1 MNKKWSSGKIAAVV
15 FGSLGTVI
23 ALLVVYTLSLYQ
35 FIQNPWF
42 LPDTDDQDRNEIM
55 QASGEEGR
63 DENEIDRDDS
73 DRDERESYREDEDK
87 TQDEEDS
94 GLYKE
99 GKHDREQIESEYYDF
114 HNDIHR
120 DLSYQI
126 EFETFQETYG
136 EHGNILVEMN
146 YPVVTGRNSDEL
158 EGVNNA
164 IFKEVEAVE
173 SYGKSVT
180 DWLPGSEE
188 FRFETECYVTYMDED
203 ILSII
208 YVEYGYLE
216 DEIYESYVIPVNI
229 DMESRMALT
238 NSQILNINDAFSIEF
253 REKCEKQNGEIQFF
267 SWFSDQDITYLLT
280 DEDSLIIF
288 YTPMGMEIGFNYYYG
303 WVTVT
308 YRDYQKYQNQI

>member
-1 MNKKWSSGKIAAVV
+1 MNKKWSSGKIAAVI

-23 ALLVVYTLSLYQ
+23 ALLAVFTLSLYQ
-35 FIQNPWF
+35 FVQNPWF
-42 LPDTDDQDRNEIM
+42 LPDADAQDRGETM
-55 QASGEEGR
+55 QASRAER
-63 DENEIDRDDS
+63 DEEETDREDYS
-73 DRDERESYREDEDK
+73 DRDEREPYREDE
-87 TQDEEDS
+87 TEDEEDS

-99 GKHDREQIESEYYDF
+99 GKHDKEQVESEYYDF

-126 EFETFQETYG
+126 EFKTFQETYG
-136 EHGNILVEMN
+136 DHENIFVETN
-146 YPVVTGRNSDEL
+146 YPVVTGRSTDEL
-158 EGVNNA
+158 KGINNA
-164 IFKEVEAVE
+164 IYKEVEAVE
-173 SYGKSVT
+173 NYGKSVT
-180 DWLPGSEE
+180 DWLPSSEE

-229 DMESRMALT
+229 DMDSKMALT

-253 REKCEKQNGEIQFF
+253 RERCEKQNGEIQIF
-267 SWFSDQDITYLLT
+267 SMFTDQDITYLLT
-280 DEDSLIIF
+280 EEDSLIIF

-308 YRDYQKYQNQI
+308 YKDYQKYQNHI

>member
-1 MNKKWSSGKIAAVV
+1 MDKKLSSGKIVAVV

-23 ALLVVYTLSLYQ
+23 ALLIVFTLSLYQ
-35 FIQNPWF
+35 LVQNPWF
-42 LPDTDDQDRNEIM
+42 LPDTDNQDRKETM
-55 QASGEEGR
+55 QASREGEG
-63 DENEIDRDDS
+63 DEKETYREDP
-73 DRDERESYREDEDK
+73 DRDEKDSNREDEDR
-87 TQDEEDS
+87 TENEEDF
-94 GLYKE
+94 GLYKD
-99 GKHDREQIESEYYDF
+99 GKHDKEQIDSEYYDF
-114 HNDIHR
+114 HNDIQR

-126 EFETFQETYG
+126 EFRTYQETYG
-136 EHGNILVEMN
+136 DHRNISVEMD
-146 YPVVTGRNSDEL
+146 YPVVTGRSADDL
-158 EGVNNA
+158 EGINNA
-164 IFKEVEAVE
+164 IYKEVEAVE
-173 SYGKSVT
+173 TYGKSVT
-180 DWLPGSEE
+180 DWLPNDEE

-253 REKCEKQNGEIQFF
+253 RERCERQNGEIQFF
-267 SWFSDQDITYLLT
+267 SLFSDQDITYLLT

-288 YTPMGMEIGFNYYYG
+288 YTPLGMEIGFNYYYG

-308 YRDYQKYQNQI
+308 YKDYQKYQNQL